1 MWRHWGWRGHG
12 ERRKER
18 GLGDWGGLTRSL
30 RVWGRKGKWVDF
42 GGASRACQ
50 PRLQSPAVYLAQ
62 HSMVTVADTHREFR
76 IWHQISYQDLSDRID
91 PGQR

>member
-1 MWRHWGWRGHG
+1 MIG
-12 ERRKER
+12 
-18 GLGDWGGLTRSL
+18 GGLTRSL

-91 PGQR
+91 PGQRWTAGVFSTRLPVVTLIL